1 MAKWTNDSVLDA
13 LLKFI
18 SGAAISNDTDNNRN
32 LSVDSD
38 QPTTR
43 TEAIT
48 TYKLATTT
56 LTKVDD
62 FTIADDTS
70 GRKVTT
76 AQKSGITVDTT
87 GTATHVSI
95 CDLTNLLVVTTC
107 TSQALTAGNT
117 VTIPAFAISVSD
129 PT

>member
-32 LSVDSD
+32 LSVDSS

-76 AQKSGITVDTT
+76 AQKSGITVDAS
-87 GTATHVSI
+87 GTAKYVAI
-95 CDLTNLLVVTTC
+95 CDGTNLLVVTTC
-107 TSQALTAGNT
+107 TEQALTEGNT
-117 VTIPAFAISVSD
+117 VTIPAFKISVSD

>member
-76 AQKSGITVDTT
+76 AQKSGVDVDAS
-87 GTATHVSI
+87 GTATHVAI
-95 CDLTNLLVVTTC
+95 CDGTNLLVVTTC
-107 TSQALTAGNT
+107 TSQALTEGNT
-117 VTIPAFAISVSD
+117 VTIPAFKISVSD

>member
-18 SGAAISNDTDNNRN
+18 SGDTISNDVTNNRN
-32 LSVDSD
+32 LSVDSA

-56 LTKVDD
+56 LTKSTD
-62 FTIADDTS
+62 FTIANDTS

-76 AQKSGITVDTT
+76 AQKSGVNVDTT
-87 GTATHVSI
+87 GTATYVSI

-107 TSQALTAGNT
+107 TSQSLTAGNT